1 MKILK
6 LAILQIALLSG
17 NIGVGQT
24 IVSTEVENRVPVI
37 YDFTGIHCTSCPN
50 AHHAIEVAKGH
61 YPEIVALSFHTGQFA
76 VPNVEEPDF
85 RTLQGDSVFNKF
97 AYFNP
102 EDETYGIVWSFP
114 TVSMNGIKIQTSV
127 INDTTQFLEK
137 INEVLG
143 EDAIVNIGAIAS
155 IDTLNRKLKLEVECF
170 YTSPATDSNY
180 LVVSLTQ
187 NGLMSTQAGAGDN
200 YVHKEM
206 FRCFISNTWGDTLGV
221 PQEGDLVQKTYS
233 LDLPDSIKYDESD
246 AIELT
251 LRNIQIQVYVTG
263 HDTLVTAYDFF
274 GVPYKNR
281 KTFDVLNGI
290 NADIEYVEFNGIKT
304 GRAQF
309 KTNVYPNPAK
319 QYINIEIPPELS
331 KYHIWYDILD
341 INGQLIKTRKYP
353 GMEKS
358 GFVQI
363 SIQDL
368 KKGIYLI
375 RMYGNH
381 TYSVNR
387 FVVE

>member
-17 NIGVGQT
+17 IIGVGQT
-24 IVSTEVENRVPVI
+24 IVSTEVENRAPVI

-50 AHHAIEVAKGH
+50 AHHAIEVAKDH

-76 VPNVEEPDF
+76 NPGNDEPDF
-85 RTLQGDSVFNKF
+85 RTSQGDTVFNRF

-114 TVSMNGIKIQTSV
+114 TVSINGIKIQTSV
-127 INDTTQFLEK
+127 VNDSTQFLEK
-137 INEVLG
+137 INEVVS

-170 YTSPATDSNY
+170 YTSPAPDSNY

-187 NGLMSTQAGAGDN
+187 NGLMSTQAGAGDD
-200 YVHKEM
+200 YIHKEM
-206 FRCFISNTWGDTLGV
+206 FRYFISNTWGDTLGIH
-221 PQEGDLVQKTYS
+221 QEGDLVQTTYS
-233 LDLPDSIKYDESD
+233 LDLPDSIKYNESD

-281 KTFDVLNGI
+281 RAFDILNGI
-290 NADIEYVEFNGIKT
+290 NADIEFTEFNSIQMGKEELNL
-304 GRAQF
+304 
-309 KTNVYPNPAK
+309 KVYPNPAK
-319 QYINIEIPPELS
+319 QFIYVEIPPGLS
-331 KYHIWYDILD
+331 HENIWYEILD
-341 INGQLIKTRKYP
+341 MTGHLIKTIKYP

-358 GFVQI
+358 SSVQI

-368 KKGIYLI
+368 KKGIYLLHF
-375 RMYGNH
+375 YGNH

-387 FVVE
+387 FVVD